1 MKINASAN
9 SGIRQLSFSFV
20 PQRIAKVFFYA
31 ACILQIINLVGL
43 VLQKV
48 LGYDTFFLRAL
59 VVFFDVSEENNIPSL
74 FSTLILFTA
83 SLLLFITY
91 LIYRLKSLAY
101 KIHWLLLSGIFLF
114 LAVDEAI
121 GIHEQF
127 NRIKSLLQSNYSG
140 YLDYPWILPYG
151 IFATLVGL
159 FFYKFLFHLP
169 SRIRTMFV
177 ISGIGYVAATIGF
190 EPIEGHLVK
199 IYGDGYKYY
208 LFCSLEEFLEMS
220 SIILF
225 NYSLLSYAASFSPAL
240 KITSK
245 ISQPISST
253 SSSSQPT
260 VKIKVTNKL
269 EEPVES

>member
-1 MKINASAN
+1 
-9 SGIRQLSFSFV
+9 
-20 PQRIAKVFFYA
+20 
-31 ACILQIINLVGL
+31 
-43 VLQKV
+43 
-48 LGYDTFFLRAL
+48 
-59 VVFFDVSEENNIPSL
+59 
-74 FSTLILFTA
+74 
-83 SLLLFITY
+83 
-91 LIYRLKSLAY
+91 
-101 KIHWLLLSGIFLF
+101 
-114 LAVDEAI
+114 
-121 GIHEQF
+121 
-127 NRIKSLLQSNYSG
+127 
-140 YLDYPWILPYG
+140 
-151 IFATLVGL
+151 
-159 FFYKFLFHLP
+159 
-169 SRIRTMFV
+169 MFV

-245 ISQPISST
+245 ISQSISST
-253 SSSSQPT
+253 PSSSQPT

>member
-1 MKINASAN
+1 MKVNASAN
-9 SGIRQLSFSFV
+9 SGIRQPSFSFV
-20 PQRIAKVFFYA
+20 PQGVAKFFFYA
-31 ACILQIINLVGL
+31 ACVLQIINLVGL
-43 VLQKV
+43 VLQKI
-48 LGYDTFFLRAL
+48 LGYDNFFLRAL
-59 VVFFDVSEENNIPSL
+59 VVFFDVSEENNIPAL

-83 SLLLFITY
+83 SLLLFINY

-114 LAVDEAI
+114 LAVDEAL

-127 NRIKSLLQSNYSG
+127 NRIRSLLQSNYSG

-151 IFATLVGL
+151 IFAILVGL

-169 SRIRTMFV
+169 SRIRILFV
-177 ISGIGYVAATIGF
+177 ISGIGYVVSTIGF
-190 EPIEGHLVK
+190 EPIEGHLIE
-199 IYGDGYKYY
+199 IYGDGYEYY

-225 NYSLLSYAASFSPAL
+225 NYTLLSYAASFSPSL

-245 ISQPISST
+245 ISRPTAST
-253 SSSSQPT
+253 SSSQPT
-260 VKIKVTNKL
+260 VRIKVANKP
-269 EEPVES
+269 EEPVESW